1 MIPWLWLPCLLVF
14 FSLLS
19 QNNMTRLLKCMWFRF
34 WQHTPNKSN
43 HELPGKFQVIRG
55 WMHSTFMNFPET
67 LRREMALKLVDGISW
82 FFMVFHSFSWSDL
95 SQKFVAIKR
104 QETLAKVL
112 SKVINIQEELCELVS
127 WNFTIIRE
135 WSWNLVKYQS

>member
-1 MIPWLWLPCLLVF
+1 
-14 FSLLS
+14 
-19 QNNMTRLLKCMWFRF
+19 
-34 WQHTPNKSN
+34 
-43 HELPGKFQVIRG
+43 
-55 WMHSTFMNFPET
+55 MHSTFMNFPET

-127 WNFTIIRE
+127 
-135 WSWNLVKYQS
+135 